1 MEPSLSKTK
10 RFRQQSLQMHC
21 GPDEPRSCLCSVCF
35 RFSLFVFELH
45 FRGYYCVCIPC
56 VWALW
61 PQIFH
66 LQLGKNPILRAHL
79 RSCQILL
86 KFLQFV
92 FFHLFVRSTLFPAVI
107 CHLPL
112 CRLELSLQL
121 LLQVLH
127 PVCHVRNLMLWTAV
141 YLPSSS
147 PTTPSDESCAPYPVP
162 GDNPEDT
169 PLAR

>member
-1 MEPSLSKTK
+1 MSPEAVYVRSVLDSVFLSLNYIFVVTIVFA
-10 RFRQQSLQMHC
+10 FR
-21 GPDEPRSCLCSVCF
+21 
-35 RFSLFVFELH
+35 
-45 FRGYYCVCIPC
+45 

-92 FFHLFVRSTLFPAVI
+92 FFHLFVHSTLFPAVI